1 MKSSQTGVSA
11 YCVDND
17 DSETETELEIIG
29 RFMTR
34 LKVRNLPRN
43 YQLFHE
49 ALYGQD
55 RCLATEIETLGPRPS
70 QNRLDEIG
78 LKHRLVSHCGLL
90 ARKSESDA
98 ADMLREVADQL
109 ANGLRKKRHFAREVG
124 TAPNASAAL
133 DSLHASLS
141 NLMLY
146 ETELTERLKNCAN
159 LPGPKRRADA

>member
-1 MKSSQTGVSA
+1 MKSSQTGVST
-11 YCVDND
+11 YSVDNND
-17 DSETETELEIIG
+17 DETETELEIIG

-34 LKVRNLPRN
+34 LKIRSLPRN

-55 RCLATEIETLGPRPS
+55 RFLASEIEALGPHPS
-70 QNRLDEIG
+70 QTRLDEIG
-78 LKHRLVSHCGLL
+78 LKHRLVSHCGLV

-109 ANGLRKKRHFAREVG
+109 AKGLKKQRLFAREVG
-124 TAPNASAAL
+124 TVPNASAAL

-146 ETELTERLKNCAN
+146 ETELIERLKNCAN
-159 LPGPKRRADA
+159 LPEPKRRADA

>member
-11 YCVDND
+11 SSIGND
-17 DSETETELEIIG
+17 DSESETELETIG

-34 LKVRNLPRN
+34 RKVRNLPRN

-55 RCLATEIETLGPRPS
+55 RCLASEIEALGPHPS
-70 QNRLDEIG
+70 QSKLDEIG
-78 LKHRLVSHCGLL
+78 LKHRLVSHCGLV

-109 ANGLRKKRHFAREVG
+109 AKGLKKKRHFARGVG

-146 ETELTERLKNCAN
+146 ETELIERLKNCAH
-159 LPGPKRRADA
+159 LPEPKRRADA

>member
-1 MKSSQTGVSA
+1 MKSSQTGVST
-11 YCVDND
+11 YSIDND
-17 DSETETELEIIG
+17 DDETETELEAIG

-55 RCLATEIETLGPRPS
+55 RCLAEEIEALGSHPLQS
-70 QNRLDEIG
+70 GLDEIG
-78 LKHRLVSHCGLL
+78 LKYRLVSHCGLV
-90 ARKSESDA
+90 ARKSQGDA
-98 ADMLREVADQL
+98 AEMLREVADQL
-109 ANGLRKKRHFAREVG
+109 AKGLMKKKHFAREIEKIPDV
-124 TAPNASAAL
+124 NATL
-133 DSLHASLS
+133 DSLNASLS

-159 LPGPKRRADA
+159 LPEPGRRADA

>member
-1 MKSSQTGVSA
+1 MKSSQTGVST
-11 YCVDND
+11 YFIDND
-17 DSETETELEIIG
+17 NDETETELEIIG

-55 RCLATEIETLGPRPS
+55 RCLAEEIETLGPHPS
-70 QNRLDEIG
+70 QSRLDEIG
-78 LKHRLVSHCGLL
+78 LKHRLVSHCGLV

-109 ANGLRKKRHFAREVG
+109 AKGLKKKRHFAREIE
-124 TAPNASAAL
+124 TAPNARAAL
-133 DSLHASLS
+133 DSLNSSLS

-159 LPGPKRRADA
+159 LPETVRRADA